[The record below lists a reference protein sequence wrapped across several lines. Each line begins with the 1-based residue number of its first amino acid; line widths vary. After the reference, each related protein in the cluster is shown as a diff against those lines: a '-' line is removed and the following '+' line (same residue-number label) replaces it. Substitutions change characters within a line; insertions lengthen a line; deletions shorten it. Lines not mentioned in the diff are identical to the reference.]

1 MGSLH
6 SREARN
12 KPIEALLT
20 CPIGI
25 NSIGANCIDVS
36 SIDISSNGVNSF
48 GVMIKYVTRLS
59 LMSTTPN

>member
-1 MGSLH
+1 
-6 SREARN
+6 N

-36 SIDISSNGVNSF
+36 SIDISSNDVNSF